1 MASKAKKIVQ
11 PKKLRRIRI
20 GKRGEDI
27 AAAFL
32 IDQQFEIVSRNWR
45 KQFGEIDII
54 VKKGDVYRFV
64 EVKTRTSHRAG
75 TAIEAITD
83 EKLTTIDQLAQ
94 TFFAEQNMVYPEY
107 HIDVITIEV
116 DLHGR
121 ATLRYLPDI
130 Q

>member
-1 MASKAKKIVQ
+1 MVAKTKKIAQ
-11 PKKLRRIRI
+11 PKNLRRIRI

-32 IDQQFEIVSRNWR
+32 IEQKFEIVSRNWR
-45 KQFGEIDII
+45 KQYGEIDII
-54 VKKGDVYRFV
+54 AKKGDVYRFV

-75 TAIEAITD
+75 TAIDAITD

-94 TFFAEQNMVYPEY
+94 AFFAEKGIVYPEY
-107 HIDVITIEV
+107 HLDVITIEV
-116 DLHGR
+116 DLTGR